1 MPLKP
6 RPQLRWFLGALLA
19 AACFAGPASALD
31 KVKVVASFSIMGDF
45 VKNIGG
51 AHVDVTSLVGPN
63 GDPHVFEPSPA
74 DARLIADAKI
84 VVVNGLGLEGW
95 LNRLIAVSNKQA
107 LIVVATQGVTPR
119 GREDDRTRHDPHAWQ
134 SVANAKIYA
143 ANIRDGLIAA
153 DPANKADYESNYS
166 AYLSKLTALDQEI
179 RDTVMTIPPDRRRVL
194 TNHDAFGY
202 FADVYG
208 IAFVGLQGMSTDAE
222 PSARDVASTI
232 RQIKEQKI
240 TALFLENIVNPAQL
254 KRIAE
259 ETGVRIGGILYSD
272 ALTEAGGEAPSYI
285 DLMRHNIK
293 ALGAALRG

>member
-19 AACFAGPASALD
+19 AACFAGPAAALD
-31 KVKVVASFSIMGDF
+31 KVKVVASFSIMDDF

-74 DARLIADAKI
+74 DAGLIADAKI

-208 IAFVGLQGMSTDAE
+208 IAFVGLQGVSTDAE

-232 RQIKEQKI
+232 RQITKSSCATTVKSGG
-240 TALFLENIVNPAQL
+240 ASSG
-254 KRIAE
+254 
-259 ETGVRIGGILYSD
+259 TGRPCVS
-272 ALTEAGGEAPSYI
+272 PP
-285 DLMRHNIK
+285 
-293 ALGAALRG
+293 